1 MPNLKDKQAFWD
13 ASAIV
18 PLCLHEDAS
27 SRARQIMRKH
37 PQHVVWWGT
46 LAEARSAF
54 ARGHRKGSLSTKD
67 KEQAIHHLQNFSS
80 SWRVVDPNQKLLH
93 LAVQM
98 LDDYPLRTGDAL
110 QLAAALYWCGEKP
123 RRKTFVCFDDRL
135 AEAAKTV
142 GFTVITS

>member
-1 MPNLKDKQAFWD
+1 MKDKQAFWD

-37 PQHVVWWGT
+37 PQLVVWWGT

-54 ARGHRKGSLSTKD
+54 ARANRKGILSVRD
-67 KEQAIHHLQNFSS
+67 KEQAIRHLKNLNNV
-80 SWRVVDPNQKLLH
+80 WRVIDPDQKLLN
-93 LAVQM
+93 LAVQL

-110 QLAAALYWCGEKP
+110 QLAAALRWCREKP

-135 AEAAKTV
+135 AEAAKAV
-142 GFTVITS
+142 GFTIITS